1 MVSPVPN
8 LINSKFTF
16 LRFKEMLTFHL
27 TTFYSLILPSGLH
40 DIYWPFKQAPWL
52 YQFVHV
58 TFLCMFCAHGG

>member
-27 TTFYSLILPSGLH
+27 TTFYSLILPSVLH
-40 DIYWPFKQAPWL
+40 DI
-52 YQFVHV
+52 
-58 TFLCMFCAHGG
+58 